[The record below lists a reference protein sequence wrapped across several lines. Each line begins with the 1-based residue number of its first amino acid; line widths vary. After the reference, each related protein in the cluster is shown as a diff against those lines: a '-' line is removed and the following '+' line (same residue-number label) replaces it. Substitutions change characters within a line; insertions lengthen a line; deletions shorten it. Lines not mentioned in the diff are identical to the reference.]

1 MHDLPAVDC
10 TQWVMSKLFSL
21 GGSTTDSVPAGR
33 SGEAGEALSSIA
45 AERMVGSGRDQAH
58 SMRQSTSTTMA
69 CVTWRYVPRGTC
81 HVPPRE
87 PLRKNKRW
95 EKFFEWEVAET
106 PNLQGTCAL
115 VWHTYHVSDDPKGS
129 KYCPQR
135 AILFF
140 SLMPCSSDTLGPR
153 VTKFGTQVEANKGY
167 PSL

>member
-1 MHDLPAVDC
+1 MIILLKRDHC
-10 TQWVMSKLFSL
+10 HH
-21 GGSTTDSVPAGR
+21 R
-33 SGEAGEALSSIA
+33 ILSACHLYVYMI
-45 AERMVGSGRDQAH
+45 
-58 SMRQSTSTTMA
+58 SM
-69 CVTWRYVPRGTC
+69 
-81 HVPPRE
+81 
-87 PLRKNKRW
+87 
-95 EKFFEWEVAET
+95 AET

-129 KYCPQR
+129 KYCPQG